1 MARADRALQ
10 RVVRPLA
17 AKSVLHAFLKGSLV
31 ITFLLGIIGAFGPV
45 PLKNAGNGFLTGLK
59 SAVLID
65 SSHDGLED
73 VTEIGIPCSAAL
85 GLLAASEEKKA
96 VYAGLSGKVGETVR
110 AHQAGPE
117 ACQIAF
123 ARVGE
128 PSEKLGGNAEFHNGV
143 AKEFLPFIMC
153 RVESLLIGVR
163 GMCQGSFEELHIPE
177 MVPQFRLQLIQLLFI
192 YGRIAAHNLYAPPC
206 RHF

>member
-85 GLLAASEEKKA
+85 GLLAASKEKKA
-96 VYAGLSGKVGETVR
+96 RSRSSTFLKWYPSFVSSSFSFFLSTVG
-110 AHQAGPE
+110 
-117 ACQIAF
+117 
-123 ARVGE
+123 
-128 PSEKLGGNAEFHNGV
+128 
-143 AKEFLPFIMC
+143 
-153 RVESLLIGVR
+153 
-163 GMCQGSFEELHIPE
+163 
-177 MVPQFRLQLIQLLFI
+177 
-192 YGRIAAHNLYAPPC
+192 
-206 RHF
+206 